1 MENRQIREGY
11 YFPEFV
17 CFLPKSIESFH
28 ILCYTDSKITRW
40 IGDIFMREL
49 TVKELLMT
57 LLSIPS
63 DSGSSRE
70 AKLGEWIYEQIS
82 GHRYFREH
90 PHDCGRE
97 YGDDRL
103 RRPVVWAYK
112 KGKSSRTVL
121 IGGHYDTAD
130 LDSYGRL
137 MGCACDPERLREE
150 LKKSDIGDKSVRED
164 LENENWLFGRG
175 TADMKSGLAVALYT
189 LFHEEEPECGILF
202 LAVCD
207 KEKLSS
213 GMRRAVLLL
222 DRLKERYGL
231 NIRLCLMGEAQVET
245 SYRDQSF
252 AICAG
257 GIGKILPLIVTKG
270 IPAYV
275 ASPME
280 GLNANLMMAK
290 LVSNIEWNTQLITAD
305 RGMVSQPP
313 SIQMM
318 KDYKSGYDATM
329 PEYAA
334 CCVNLLFYGAGRE
347 HDLIKKLKESCRES
361 MKELRSCYLAAYR
374 HCLELGAIKEDRQ
387 DFTVSVM
394 DLKELEVYTRSRRPD
409 YEERRREL
417 NERMKARIIRNQ
429 DSLQKAGAFYIW
441 ELIRLSE
448 IQGPLVVIG
457 IMPPYYPCVTAY
469 DQDTN
474 VFAVESIIADEL
486 SGHGLSTVSY
496 PYCHGITDISYLS
509 CMYPEE
515 AEKTLQNI
523 TVPRDFYDIPFSVI
537 TGLNIPTYLVGPRAR
552 GLHKIS
558 ERVYL
563 PDVEGVLPGIYHR
576 LVNF

>member
-1 MENRQIREGY
+1 M
-11 YFPEFV
+11 
-17 CFLPKSIESFH
+17 S
-28 ILCYTDSKITRW
+28 
-40 IGDIFMREL
+40 EL
-49 TVKELLMT
+49 TVKELLMS
-57 LLSIPS
+57 LISIPS

-82 GHRYFREH
+82 SHKYFRDH
-90 PHDCGRE
+90 PEDCGKE
-97 YGDDRL
+97 YGSDWL
-103 RRPVVWAYK
+103 HRPVVWAYK

-130 LDSYGRL
+130 LESYGRL
-137 MGCACDPERLREE
+137 LSYACDPVRLREE
-150 LKKSDIGDKSVRED
+150 LRKSDLRDKSVRED
-164 LENENWLFGRG
+164 LENEDWLFGRG
-175 TADMKSGLAVALYT
+175 TADMKSGLAVAMYT

-231 NIRLCLMGEAQVET
+231 NIRLCLMGEAQFE
-245 SYRDQSF
+245 SSCRDKTF

-257 GIGKILPLIVTKG
+257 GIGKILPLIITKG
-270 IPAYV
+270 LPAYV
-275 ASPME
+275 ANPME

-290 LVSNIEWNTQLITAD
+290 LVSNIEWNTSLITAD

-318 KDYKSGYDATM
+318 KDFKVGYDATV

-334 CCVNLLFYGAGRE
+334 CCVNLLFYGAGKE
-347 HDLIKKLKESCRES
+347 HDLIGKLKESCRES
-361 MKELRSCYLAAYR
+361 MKELRSCYVAAYR
-374 HCLELGAIKEDRQ
+374 KCLELGAISEERQ
-387 DFTVSVM
+387 EFTIPVM
-394 DLKELEVYTRSRRPD
+394 DLKELETYTRTRRPD

-417 NERMKARIIRNQ
+417 NERMKARIIQNE
-429 DSLQKAGAFYIW
+429 DNIQKAGAHYIR
-441 ELIRLSE
+441 ELIRLSG
-448 IQGPLVVIG
+448 IQGPLVVVG

-469 DQDTN
+469 DQDIN
-474 VFAVESIIADEL
+474 VFAVETIISDEL
-486 SGHGLSTVSY
+486 CGYGLSAVSY
-496 PYCHGITDISYLS
+496 PYCPGITDISYLS

-523 TVPRDFYDIPFSVI
+523 TMPAEIYDIPFPVI
-537 TGLNIPTYLVGPRAR
+537 TSLNIPTYLVGPRAR
-552 GLHKIS
+552 GLHMAT

-563 PDVEGVLPGIYHR
+563 PDVETILPGIYHR